1 MIYCEAYIKLETLEQ
16 LVAGV
21 KAKNSADPKVK
32 GISLTLQV
40 KDELDPYGNNLSA
53 WVKQTDE
60 QKAAKKDRFWVANG
74 KCYWK
79 NGGVYTSKELQEG
92 NPVPASQKEAAK
104 DEALLF

>member
-1 MIYCEAYIKLETLEQ
+1 MIYCEAYMKLETLEQ

-21 KAKNSADPKVK
+21 KAKQQADPKVK
-32 GISLTLQV
+32 GISLTIQV

-79 NGGVYTSKELQEG
+79 DGGVFTQKELQEES
-92 NPVPASQKEAAK
+92 PVTTSQREVMPTEAA
-104 DEALLF
+104 LF